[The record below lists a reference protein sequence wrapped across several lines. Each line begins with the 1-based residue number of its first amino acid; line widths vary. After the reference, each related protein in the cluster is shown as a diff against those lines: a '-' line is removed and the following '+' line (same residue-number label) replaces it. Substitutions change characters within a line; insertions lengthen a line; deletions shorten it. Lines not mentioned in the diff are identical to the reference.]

1 MLQLRNAPRRP
12 RENLLMAGTDQ
23 QHIRHD
29 RNAKGAFDASF
40 LRTDLVFT
48 QPKVRLEPTVDLLDV
63 IVTTH
68 KTIALVFHTQV
79 YKLKRNMTPQ
89 HSASAV
95 SVAFMHNDG
104 MEVHDESP
112 AHSPTA
118 DCGRPTPV
126 GAPPQGAH
134 DHSGTPGGQSWK

>member
-1 MLQLRNAPRRP
+1 MLELKNTPRFARDDLVMTRP
-12 RENLLMAGTDQ
+12 
-23 QHIRHD
+23 QHKQVGQHGD
-29 RNAKGAFDASF
+29 PNGF
-40 LRTDLVFT
+40 LTAVLVSTDLMLAQS
-48 QPKVRLEPTVDLLDV
+48 QPRFEFPVDQLDV

-134 DHSGTPGGQSWK
+134 DHSGTPGGQ